1 MFGQNLINLE
11 TIATARFPSCLNS
24 IDTLSNLET
33 NITSFLMNLGLKE
46 RIELD
51 GGAEGKEKG
60 WG

>member
-51 GGAEGKEKG
+51 GGTEG
-60 WG
+60 